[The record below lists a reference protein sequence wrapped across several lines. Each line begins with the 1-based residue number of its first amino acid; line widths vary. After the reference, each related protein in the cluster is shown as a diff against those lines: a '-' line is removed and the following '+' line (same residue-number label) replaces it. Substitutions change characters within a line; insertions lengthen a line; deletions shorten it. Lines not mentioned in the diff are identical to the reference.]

1 MRAAAALKLLRARL
15 RDGRFALADLG
26 AALVG
31 NPSIAAFVEH
41 HALLYD
47 DLRDPVALL
56 RGETHDAARA
66 LLALRGAPARRSAAG
81 ACAPRTRDAYAP
93 IAN

>member
-1 MRAAAALKLLRARL
+1 MLEPT

-26 AALVG
+26 AALIG
-31 NPSIAAFVEH
+31 NPAIAAFVEH

-56 RGETHDAARA
+56 KGETETQLRA
-66 LLALRGAPARRSAAG
+66 ILALCGAPARRSAGWSAF
-81 ACAPRTRDAYAP
+81 APRTSALMRAT
-93 IAN
+93 AN